1 MRALLAL
8 ILSTLQS
15 QAHHLV
21 KYDGIEGE
29 AKFVVQEWGQ
39 PAEPEEVEAEDREVG
54 VWQAKEQMF
63 SDKMTYI
70 KLWIWY
76 LKVFQVNWYL

>member
-29 AKFVVQEWGQ
+29 AKLVVQEWGQ
-39 PAEPEEVEAEDREVG
+39 PAESEEEDREV